1 MRKLMWA
8 GVLAAAFYGH
18 GWYVFSEPAVM
29 GWLQTQQRKE
39 LKAEDGFCD
48 SYASD
53 LRVSMR
59 SETARGVE
67 ALEGGK
73 VEMCE
78 YVKDAVATLRA
89 TQSSVNIDTDLVSV
103 ERSGFPWLGA
113 TVTVRQTSTVR
124 MPRMPAFTEVGE
136 YTYELTRTLN
146 GRQIVSI
153 DGSSTMGMVQ

>member
-8 GVLAAAFYGH
+8 GVLAAAYYGH

-39 LKAEDGFCD
+39 LNAQDGFCD
-48 SYASD
+48 SYASN
-53 LRVSMR
+53 LRVSTR
-59 SETARGVE
+59 TEAPRGVE
-67 ALEGGK
+67 DLEGGK
-73 VEMCE
+73 AEMCE
-78 YVKDAVATLRA
+78 YVKDAAATLRA

-113 TVTVRQTSTVR
+113 TVTVRQTSTIR
-124 MPRMPAFTEVGE
+124 MPRMPVFTEVGE

-153 DGSSTMGMVQ
+153 DGSSTMSMAQ

>member
-1 MRKLMWA
+1 MRKVMWA

-39 LKAEDGFCD
+39 LNAEDGFCD

-53 LRVSMR
+53 LRFAMR
-59 SETARGVE
+59 SESSRGAE
-67 ALEGGK
+67 DLEGGK
-73 VEMCE
+73 AEMCE
-78 YVKDAVATLRA
+78 HVKDAVAALRA
-89 TQSSVNIDTDLVSV
+89 TQSSVSIDTDLLSL

-113 TVTVRQTSTVR
+113 TVTVRQTSTIR
-124 MPRMPAFTEVGE
+124 MPRMPVFTEVGE
-136 YTYELTRTLN
+136 YTFELARTLN

-153 DGSSTMGMVQ
+153 DGSSTMGMAR